1 MNRRLRALGGAA
13 VVAAAIAG
21 SAATGVAAPSDG
33 SHGGHGG
40 HSSHDEHRIARG
52 DLRRLLAATAPFRRV
67 DRALASG
74 RVDLGL
80 CFDQMGQ
87 HYADPATFDDGVLD
101 PTDPEALVYENVGNR
116 LRLVAVEWV
125 STEPGE
131 VLGIPLH
138 LNENLGVWVLHA
150 WIWKHNPD
158 GQLADFNPRVGD
170 CPA

>member
-13 VVAAAIAG
+13 IVAAALAG
-21 SAATGVAAPSDG
+21 SAATGAATPS
-33 SHGGHGG
+33 HAGHAA
-40 HSSHDEHRIARG
+40 HDEHRIARG

-67 DRALASG
+67 ERALASG

-87 HYADPATFDDGVLD
+87 HYADPATFSDGVLD

-138 LNENLGVWVLHA
+138 LNESLNVYVLHA

-170 CPA
+170 CP